1 MRLANA
7 LANTLARL
15 GSIACETGEAARAS
29 ELYRESLEPVQR
41 FVFRYEAVAC
51 LEGLARVA
59 AMQDQPEQAARLL
72 GASAALREEMG
83 TPLSPIAQVDHDHA
97 VNAAARHWGKMH
109 SRPHGQRAMQCPSR
123 KPSPTLWATTND
135 EQVAASGLQSAF
147 QPALRVREIPQFA
160 GNL

>member
-1 MRLANA
+1 LRLANA

-29 ELYRESLEPVQR
+29 ELYRESLEPVRR

-97 VNAAARHWGKMH
+97 VNAARGTGGRCTRGRMGRGPCNVLRGSHRPRCGRRPMT
-109 SRPHGQRAMQCPSR
+109 SRLQQAGWEAL
-123 KPSPTLWATTND
+123 PSPLF
-135 EQVAASGLQSAF
+135 ASAK
-147 QPALRVREIPQFA
+147 
-160 GNL
+160 